1 MPKFR
6 LEALEHRVYHVTYEV
21 EAANA
26 DEAKKLIDSG
36 NGDETRDRYERTDNR
51 EFTSVKK
58 EEE

>member
-6 LEALEHRVYHVTYEV
+6 LKALEHRVYYVTYEV

-36 NGDETRDRYERTDNR
+36 NGDETRDRYERTDDR
-51 EFTSVKK
+51 EFTDVR
-58 EEE
+58 EEA